1 MHLSVAFIRTLPVVY
16 ICTHLTTTYND
27 NYLYPLVNEERT
39 VTRRTHTA
47 YFHYAYITGP
57 ADQLL
62 LLSS

>member
-1 MHLSVAFIRTLPVVY
+1 MHLGVASTCTLPVVY

-27 NYLYPLVNEERT
+27 NDLYPLVNEERT
-39 VTRRTHTA
+39 VIRRTHSA
-47 YFHYAYITGP
+47 YFYYAYITGP